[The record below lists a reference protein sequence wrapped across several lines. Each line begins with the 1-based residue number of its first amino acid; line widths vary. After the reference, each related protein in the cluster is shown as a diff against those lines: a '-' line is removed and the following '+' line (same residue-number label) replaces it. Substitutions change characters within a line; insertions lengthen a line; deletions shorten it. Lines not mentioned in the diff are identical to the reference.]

1 VAAVA
6 ALYAEP
12 ARAKVLL
19 ALSDGR
25 SLPASR
31 LATEAGVS
39 PQATSGHLRRLLEA
53 GLVRVE
59 PSGRHRY
66 YRVSGPDVTAV
77 LEALA
82 RIAPA
87 RPVRSLR
94 EGNRAS
100 ALRTARTCY
109 DHLAGRL
116 GVAVTQAL
124 LDHRALVAVDGR
136 PDTARRPGDPL
147 SAQRAEHPYEL
158 GPHAQQV
165 LGSLGVDLQ
174 SLLDARGTR
183 RPLLRTCIDWTEQR
197 HHLAG
202 RLGAAVATAMVDR
215 GWLVRRPRDRAV
227 RLTDSG
233 VQGLRTHLGLTLP

>member
-6 ALYAEP
+6 SLYAEP

-39 PQATSGHLRRLLEA
+39 PQATSGHLHRLLEA
-53 GLVRVE
+53 GLVTVE

-66 YRVSGPDVTAV
+66 YRISGPDVTAV

-100 ALRTARTCY
+100 ALRAARTCY

-116 GVAVTQAL
+116 GVAVTEAL
-124 LDHRALVAVDGR
+124 LERNALITLDGE
-136 PDTARRPGDPL
+136 PDNRRREGDRL
-147 SAQRAEHPYEL
+147 SAPLTRHPYEL
-158 GPHAQQV
+158 GPAADEV
-165 LGSLGVDLQ
+165 LGSIGIEVAALRRPG
-174 SLLDARGTR
+174 GR
-183 RPLLRTCIDWTEQR
+183 RPLLRACLDWTEQR
-197 HHLAG
+197 HHVAG
-202 RLGAAVATAMVDR
+202 RLGAAVATAMFDQ
-215 GWLVRRPRDRAV
+215 GWLIRRPHDRAV
-227 RLTDSG
+227 KLTEPGQDALRRRLG
-233 VQGLRTHLGLTLP
+233 VVLS